1 MTDEILERELLAAGL
16 SFASA
21 IREKLELYI
30 RELERWNRRVNL
42 TSLLGAE
49 LVRRLVVEPAWIGQQ
64 LQMSGK
70 LADIGSGNG
79 SPGIPLFVT
88 RAMSGVHLIEA
99 RTRRAAFLRHM
110 AAQLDPRR
118 VNVHKSRLEDMDEL
132 EPVDWITLQAVR
144 PSGPLVEALCRLC
157 ASTTHVVWITASQRA
172 PAPEALRVAV
182 PWGGSEAW
190 VFRLDQF

>member
-1 MTDEILERELLAAGL
+1 MIDEILERELLAVGL
-16 SFASA
+16 SFSPA
-21 IREKLELYI
+21 IREKLALYI
-30 RELERWNRRVNL
+30 RELEYWNRKVNL
-42 TSLLGAE
+42 TSLQGAE

-88 RAMSGVHLIEA
+88 CNMSGVHLIEVRA
-99 RTRRAAFLRHM
+99 RRAAFLRHM
-110 AAQLDPRR
+110 ATQLDARR
-118 VNVHKSRLEDMDEL
+118 VNVHKARVEDMSEL
-132 EPVDWITLQAVR
+132 EPVEWITLQAVR

-157 ASTTHVVWITASQRA
+157 RSTTRVVWITAAQRA
-172 PAPEALRVAV
+172 PARGALRVAV
-182 PWGGSEAW
+182 PWGQSEAW